1 MITLYHSPRTRSL
14 RVLWLL
20 EELGVPYELR
30 TLTFAPAELKSDAY
44 LRIHPL
50 GKVPSIRDGDV
61 QMFESGAIVEYL
73 IERYGDGRLA
83 PPLGTPE
90 RAAYLQWVHF
100 AESTAMPPI
109 SDLAQHT
116 LFKPEGE
123 RLAAMVPD
131 ATARIHAW
139 MQTLEAALAGRDYAC
154 GATFSGA
161 DVMLGYS
168 VLLTKWFQL
177 IGAQY
182 PNLAAYVE
190 RLEARPALQKTLSA

>member
-20 EELGVPYELR
+20 EELGVPYELK
-30 TLTFAPAELKSDAY
+30 TLTFAASDLKSDAY
-44 LRIHPL
+44 LRINPL
-50 GKVPSIRDGDV
+50 GKVPAIQDGDV

-73 IERYGDGRLA
+73 IERHGNGRLA

-90 RAAYLQWVHF
+90 RAAYLQWLHF
-100 AESTAMPPI
+100 AEATAMPPI

-116 LFKPEGE
+116 MFKPEAE

-131 ATARIHAW
+131 ALARIQAW
-139 MQTLEAALAGRDYAC
+139 MQTLEAALAGRDFAC
-154 GATFSGA
+154 GTVFTGA

-177 IGAQY
+177 IAAQH

-190 RLEARPALQKTLSA
+190 RLEARPALQQALSA